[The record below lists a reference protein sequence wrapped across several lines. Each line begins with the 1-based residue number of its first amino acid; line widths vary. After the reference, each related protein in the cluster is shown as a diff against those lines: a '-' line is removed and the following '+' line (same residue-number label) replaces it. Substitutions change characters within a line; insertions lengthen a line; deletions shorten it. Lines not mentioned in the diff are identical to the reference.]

1 MKKVDFGTFSDWID
15 EVFPEIVISGPNKD
29 SYELVLA
36 SLEGP
41 IVTEAGIETEEDD
54 LPWDYNAKEIEWK
67 AQDLL
72 EGKDSDE
79 IDFMEEAEALLEVAK
94 RVRNKLKLAGKQNAG
109 IPEDYIHTTSPSG
122 RSCILVPFL
131 EKYIDTINDVI
142 FDYFNAIM
150 EDDSEEPRKTYRKF
164 LEE

>member
-94 RVRNKLKLAGKQNAG
+94 CRNSRRLYPYNISEWKIMYFSSVLRK
-109 IPEDYIHTTSPSG
+109 IH
-122 RSCILVPFL
+122 
-131 EKYIDTINDVI
+131 
-142 FDYFNAIM
+142 
-150 EDDSEEPRKTYRKF
+150 
-164 LEE
+164 